1 MHVSAKKPSECLTNW
16 LLTVPPSTVAVM
28 DSLIHL
34 AKVNKHRYVNVPTNH
49 RGETDIADIVKTSA
63 DIVVVAA
70 MDQLTLSALNISKL
84 KKALPR
90 KTVLVCLAD
99 TRMWIAEALKADL
112 FFIANHVSNGVTMNN
127 AKMGEIVQVD
137 ISTLDSKRCPA
148 RIDRFISHVADI
160 VPVVDMKTFT
170 GLYKASICRLMI
182 VVMGKGPCIASM
194 SLVCPKMIIL
204 PVKTAQFD
212 GLTIVKQVIKHKAI
226 DNPIRLNSFI
236 LDIEKIDGRKITTKA
251 AEFVNY
257 INTLYPRLVGEV
269 KSWGE
274 CPKKKSKKKVRFD
287 NKVSIR
293 IIT

>member
-1 MHVSAKKPSECLTNW
+1 MHVSTKKPSECLTNW
-16 LLTVPPSTVAVM
+16 LLTAPPSTVAVM

-34 AKVNKHRYVNVPTNH
+34 AKVNKHKYINVPTNH
-49 RGETDIADIVKTSA
+49 RGETNIADIVKTSA

-84 KKALPR
+84 KRALPR

-99 TRMWIAEALKADL
+99 TRMWITEALKADL
-112 FFIANHVSNGVTMNN
+112 FFIANHVANGVTMNN
-127 AKMGEIVQVD
+127 ARMGETVHAD
-137 ISTLDSKRCPA
+137 ISTLDAKRCPP
-148 RIDRFISHVADI
+148 RIDRFMSCVSDV

-170 GLYKASICRLMI
+170 DIYKPSICRLMI

-194 SLVCPKMIIL
+194 SLVCPKMITL
-204 PVKTAQFD
+204 PIKSAQLD
-212 GLTIVKQVIKHKAI
+212 GLTIVKQIVKHKAI

-236 LDIEKIDGRKITTKA
+236 LDVEKIDGRKITTKA
-251 AEFVNY
+251 AEFVSY

-287 NKVSIR
+287 NRVSVR
-293 IIT
+293 IIS